1 MRSEKE
7 LRTTFIFKGVESGG
21 GGGGGGLRFD
31 HDGLLLGLISQVRD
45 RRDMGPNLGTKV

>member
-7 LRTTFIFKGVESGG
+7 LRTTFIFKGVES
-21 GGGGGGLRFD
+21 GGGGGLRFD